1 MLMASSRT
9 TLKILKNL
17 NNYISHIA
25 QNYPSKESTYF
36 EKLIAETFSK
46 ILYLPFYTIDNDD
59 PNVTHRLTWQGSIK
73 PVSKAPKEKP
83 DAIAYCYNYYLII
96 EATLRT
102 GSSQCAKEYAQ
113 SIRHCEDFCN
123 KNRIPPKDV
132 FVLLICTELHKDT
145 YRTLKNNLGEDESK
159 YIPIKVSELE
169 KILQASILA
178 FTLRHLDLR
187 GLFHQIYK
195 CIINSSSLTAFSKS
209 VNNSITGWKKD
220 ILNIE
225 KNAFIG
231 VKSYEVLRK
240 IGRNQIS
247 ASEILHEL
255 QKHPIVKQYLKI
267 IDEKISIKI
276 IENSLVQQSF
286 ARLIPGFNEEFFSP
300 VPCEDFKRGGL
311 RLIDAVMKIK

>member
-1 MLMASSRT
+1 MVSSRT
-9 TLKILKNL
+9 TLKNLKNL
-17 NNYISHIA
+17 DNYIRYIT
-25 QNYPSKESTYF
+25 QNFPSKESTYF
-36 EKLIAETFSK
+36 EKLIAEAFSK

-59 PNVTHRLTWQGSIK
+59 PNVTHRLTWQGSIN
-73 PVSKAPKEKP
+73 PISKAPKGKP

-123 KNRIPPKDV
+123 HSKIPPKDV
-132 FVLLICTELHKDT
+132 YVLLICTELHKDT
-145 YRTLKNNLGEDESK
+145 YRTLKNNLGTEESK

-195 CIINSSSLTAFSKS
+195 CIIKSSSLMAFSKS
-209 VNNSITGWKKD
+209 VNNSITGWQKD
-220 ILNIE
+220 MLEIE

-231 VKSYEVLRK
+231 VKSYEAMQK

-247 ASEILHEL
+247 TSEILHKL
-255 QKHPIVKQYLKI
+255 QKHPIVKQYFKI
-267 IDEKISIKI
+267 IDDKIGIKI
-276 IENSLVQQSF
+276 IEESLLQQSF
-286 ARLIPGFNEEFFSP
+286 ARLIPGFNEELFSP
-300 VPCEDFKRGGL
+300 IPCEDFKSGSM